1 MVNLKLFDTVNYDFF
16 KPLSGKHRIDY
27 AAIISL
33 IWDMCKSSPTY
44 SSDESVIISEL
55 ETYFWGVNAES
66 YDDDEM
72 IYSEGIDKI
81 PHTLAKKF
89 INTLKETGWLEERN
103 GGYGEGIQLSFNS
116 ASIAVAGTFDDI
128 MHPKL
133 TTYKGKLFKA
143 SALLKEVDKQNSPY
157 ETVLR
162 EVYDDMNDLNNSLR
176 NLGASIAS
184 YIDNLTKNKTPQEV
198 LDLFNEYEDKVVAAS
213 YHRFKTS
220 DNLFN
225 YKFSMLDQLDYCRT
239 DCIYKLAEDCVAVE
253 KIDYADARIFVT
265 NMINDIENAVD
276 NMTEIMKEI
285 DKQHIL
291 YRGRAVQRAQ
301 FLLLADGSIKG
312 KLNSLLKYYS
322 VTITD
327 EQDLMSEDTTLA
339 GECICL
345 TPQSCFGANYITEP
359 ASPQKRSP
367 ISSLHIDEPLSE
379 EELNEEKQ
387 RLMEYIKNAMTS
399 ENVNS
404 FAESAL
410 ENADSALASSIAE
423 KYPEEFSKIIGLHT
437 YSESDEARYKFQFT
451 DKTVTK
457 NGYSFQDFSIRKK
470 V

>member
-1 MVNLKLFDTVNYDFF
+1 MKLFDAVNYDFF
-16 KPLSGKHRIDY
+16 KPLCSKHRSDY

-44 SSDESVIISEL
+44 SSDESVIISEA
-55 ETYFWGVNAES
+55 EAYFWGVNAEN
-66 YDDDEM
+66 YDDDE
-72 IYSEGIDKI
+72 ILYTEGIDKI
-81 PHTLAKKF
+81 PHVLAKKF

-116 ASIAVAGTFDDI
+116 VSIAVAGTFDDI

-143 SALLKEVDKQNSPY
+143 SALLQEVDKQNSPY

-162 EVYDDMNDLNNSLR
+162 EVYDDINDLNNSLR

-225 YKFSMLDQLDYCRT
+225 YKSSILDQLEYCRT
-239 DCIYKLAEDCVAVE
+239 GCIYQLAEDCAAVE

-327 EQDLMSEDTTLA
+327 EQDLMSEDTTIA

-345 TPQSCFGANYITEP
+345 TPQSGLGANYITDP
-359 ASPQKRSP
+359 IFPQKRSP
-367 ISSLHIDEPLSE
+367 ISSLHIDAPLSE
-379 EELNEEKQ
+379 EELNEERQ

-399 ENVNS
+399 ENVNR

-410 ENADSALASSIAE
+410 ENTDSALASSIAE
-423 KYPEEFSKIIGLHT
+423 KYPEEFSKVIGLHT

-451 DKTVTK
+451 DKTVKK
-457 NGYSFQDFSIRKK
+457 NGYAFQDFSIRKK